1 MREAAF
7 GLREVMGK
15 GGLMGAPPI
24 ASLNYRVG
32 GQSAVALDTKAV
44 DGFFEKMKNG
54 TLTSA
59 DFYQGPGGPVG

>member
-1 MREAAF
+1 VCGFSQAGLF
-7 GLREVMGK
+7 GE
-15 GGLMGAPPI
+15 
-24 ASLNYRVG
+24 RVG